1 MLNFFNSFF
10 IYCDVPTPWGVYFQD
25 SASPIAEG
33 IHELHDSIM
42 WYMLIVLCLVTYIL
56 FSILNNFRSSKN
68 KIAYKYLT
76 HGSVL
81 EVIWTIFPAVVLIL
95 IAYPSF
101 LLLYLSDDVI
111 DPVMT
116 VKAIGYQWYW
126 VYEYSDFI
134 TQDGD
139 TIQLESYFVPEDM
152 LEIGQLRLLDVDN
165 RLVLPIDTHIRIVVT
180 GGDVIHCFFVNSLGI
195 KIDATPGRLN
205 QVSTMIEREGVYYGQ
220 CAELCGVAHSEMPIV
235 VEAVNL
241 PKFIEW
247 LKDAS

>member
-1 MLNFFNSFF
+1 MFYLINNLLIS
-10 IYCDVPTPWGVYFQD
+10 CDVPTPWGVYFQD
-25 SASPIAEG
+25 SASPVAEG
-33 IHELHDSIM
+33 IQELHDVIM

-56 FSILNNFRSSKN
+56 FSILSTFRKN
-68 KIAYKYLT
+68 PIAYKYLT
-76 HGSVL
+76 HGTTL
-81 EVIWTIFPAVVLIL
+81 EVIWTISPAFVLIL

-126 VYEYSDFI
+126 VYEYSDFV
-134 TQDGD
+134 TQEGE
-139 TIQLESYFVPEDM
+139 TIQLESYIIPDDM
-152 LEIGQLRLLDVDN
+152 LEVGQLRLLDVDN

-180 GGDVIHCFFVNSLGI
+180 AGDVIHNFAVSSLGI

-220 CAELCGVAHSEMPIV
+220 CSELCGVAHSEMPIV
-235 VEAVNL
+235 VEAVSL

-247 LKDAS
+247 LKDAA